1 MVCGPLFIFFMFL
14 CENHHTALKHHGK
27 EIFGYY
33 SCL

>member
-1 MVCGPLFIFFMFL
+1 MDHYSFFL
-14 CENHHTALKHHGK
+14 CSFVKIITALKHHGK